1 MPELSTLL
9 RQRLQATANPALPH
23 PDADILTAYV
33 EELLPA
39 PERDEVVRHLSL
51 CSQCREVVSLTL
63 PEAVAASEPEAV
75 AIAPSAPRR
84 RWFLSPAF
92 GMVGSI
98 AAVVLG
104 VALILRLPQ
113 NTKPIQ
119 GINTGQQVQE
129 AKASAALAPAPANA
143 PISQNRQGEDLPL
156 LAQRQ
161 PAPAAPASQPSAESN
176 TRIAKVIPVPAAR
189 SAARVGESKE
199 GAPAA
204 PVFTAQLRKQ
214 DYVNK
219 MFLANSYSTQS
230 AVPVYRDLP
239 QAPTPVQSALVFAP
253 PSVVAGNSFQ
263 STGTFEVSSN
273 AAGKNQGVVTFFS
286 SESQENTTPGIL
298 GKIVDLG
305 KRPLTRRLAA
315 PIPSNSVGRSAM
327 FKPGAPAAQTDDA
340 IAAKTAERPDAG
352 VLAQS
357 QAFNSNALA
366 ALPRRQMLGV
376 PQYQWKV
383 VQGKLLRSS
392 DLTHWTE
399 ENPAGEG
406 VQFSVVS
413 SNGPD
418 IWAGGS
424 QASLM
429 HSTDGGTTW
438 ARVTLGASATGTINS
453 IEVAGQNVHIKS
465 SSGQAWSSQD
475 GGKSWVLQD

>member
-63 PEAVAASEPEAV
+63 PEAVAASEPEAAV
-75 AIAPSAPRR
+75 AIAASAPRR

-129 AKASAALAPAPANA
+129 AKASAALAPPANA
-143 PISQNRQGEDLPL
+143 PVSQSRQGEELPL

-161 PAPAAPASQPSAESN
+161 PAPAAPASQPIAESS

-189 SAARVGESKE
+189 SAARVRDGQE
-199 GAPAA
+199 GAAAA

-239 QAPTPVQSALVFAP
+239 QAPAPVQSALVFAP

-263 STGTFEVSSN
+263 STGNFEVSSN

-286 SESQENTTPGIL
+286 SESQENTTPGVL

-315 PIPSNSVGRSAM
+315 PIPSSSVGRSAM
-327 FKPGAPAAQTDDA
+327 FKPGAAAAQADDA
-340 IAAKTAERPDAG
+340 VAAKTTERTDAG

-366 ALPRRQMLGV
+366 ALPRRQMLGA

-413 SNGPD
+413 SNGPE

-424 QASLM
+424 QAALM
-429 HSTDGGTTW
+429 HSSDGGSTW
-438 ARVTLGASATGTINS
+438 ERVTLGASATGTINS

-465 SSGQAWSSQD
+465 SSGQAWNSQD